1 VIYDYGA
8 TYEAT
13 KYDAVQALKLIDPQ
27 KPFGTELFNA
37 IAKVSISIGVEAVC
51 LRVNENTKKIEVLL
65 TQRSSSDSAYPGEW
79 HCPRSVLRPGEEF
92 SDVFRRLAKK
102 ESLDGLNPE
111 RFVENFNHPKE
122 ARGHF
127 LSVIYLCTADGTA
140 GTWFAVD
147 TLPENTVDH
156 HRDHVIPI
164 AVKAFQRSLQIKKW
178 IVEAQ

>member
-1 VIYDYGA
+1 MLLFYHFSLREYLWKSG
-8 TYEAT
+8 
-13 KYDAVQALKLIDPQ
+13 L
-27 KPFGTELFNA
+27 FGN
-37 IAKVSISIGVEAVC
+37 S
-51 LRVNENTKKIEVLL
+51 
-65 TQRSSSDSAYPGEW
+65 P
-79 HCPRSVLRPGEEF
+79 
-92 SDVFRRLAKK
+92 
-102 ESLDGLNPE
+102 
-111 RFVENFNHPKE
+111 
-122 ARGHF
+122 F